1 MLNWLSENLLL
12 VPLIAAGLVAVSWLL
27 GVWIAKTVRMPD
39 YGWKFSLIL
48 FAIFASVT
56 TIYRGWPPH
65 FGIDLGG
72 GAVLVYRVDKS
83 QTEWRPDKMD
93 ALIKSIIDSVNPGGQ
108 KEINVVSLG
117 QDMVQITMPAVAGA
131 TAKEKQ
137 AQMEDVKKHIVT
149 QGALEFRIVATRRFD
164 QSTIEAAA
172 AARKAAWEQK
182 PGTDKGRIFP
192 DPTTGHK
199 EIAEWCPVR
208 KDEQGKEVGNFKNDP
223 AIAPATIQLSDGKDK
238 DGNEKFHTEVLV
250 LAPDSESH
258 NVTGGFIRD
267 ARGQNS
273 PEGGYE
279 VAFQFNS
286 EGGQRMGK
294 LTGEHTPLDG
304 DTFFYHLAI
313 VLDHVLQTAPQLRS
327 QISDNGRITGEFTL
341 KEVQDLADIINR
353 GALPAALIHTP
364 EREMVTE
371 ATLGAD
377 TIRQSLY
384 AMIIA
389 AILVPLFMLYY
400 YRFAG
405 LVAVLV
411 LSLSVLML
419 VAIMV
424 LVKAPFTLTALAG
437 LALAVGMEVDN
448 NVLIYER
455 LREELRHGAALR
467 MALRNSFHR
476 VGVVIVDAN
485 ITHVLAAAVL
495 FYVGTE
501 QVKGFAITF
510 LLGALLSI
518 WATMFVA
525 KTLFEVCERRRWVQQ
540 IKMRQWI
547 GHTTIDFMH
556 WFPACATFS
565 VLITVVGLAV
575 AVVRGKGLFDI
586 DFTGGISVQTVFR
599 PNEMIDA
606 SQIREAIA
614 KHDKD
619 HPKDLPD
626 ATVTRVQIEGENRY
640 VIDTSNLDGNF
651 VKKLI
656 QTLFGDK
663 LVTSNLKY
671 DVSLS
676 AVKPSPGEKPP
687 EKSPE
692 ASPTKPTGPA
702 IHPAGP
708 KPSGAPVEMSSPKPE
723 PKMTG
728 AAPTRA
734 PPAAP
739 APTGAKPV
747 APKGSAAG
755 ALVVPALAGSPEIR
769 LKAGLQR
776 WSPGFSRSSEI
787 VELGRLKAGLQASD
801 LPPTSLVAMAGP
813 EAFLLA
819 QADTGKAKPDAK
831 AELKADAKAPAN
843 TEAKP
848 DAKSESTKP
857 EAKTDAKSTAKSET
871 KPPEKKSADKHEAQ
885 PDAADSTSDESASE
899 TPPAPSVQ
907 ATLSFTVAS
916 PAGGE
921 STLGARYEKEQ
932 LRSMIQQALDA
943 KNVPAK
949 NYTTDLSNVDGTDVS
964 DKWTVTITPVTG
976 AKVAITPEL
985 VKEVLASVQAGVAK
999 QPYFPGVDNMGSAVA
1014 SEAKFWAC
1022 VALVLSWAL
1031 IIIYLWI
1038 RFQGVAFGLAAVIA
1052 LIHDVLVMLGAI
1064 AFSSYLALIPGVSM
1078 ITLIE
1083 PFKINLTIV
1092 AAFLTIIGYSVNDTI
1107 VVFDRIR
1114 EIRGKSPVLTRQM
1127 VNDATNQTLSRTV
1140 LTSFTVLLVVLIL
1153 YIFGGQAMHG
1163 FAFALFIGVLTGT
1176 YSSIY
1181 VAAPVL
1187 LWLLHPTEM
1196 QKGKSGNAAA

>member
-1 MLNWLSENLLL
+1 M
-12 VPLIAAGLVAVSWLL
+12 
-27 GVWIAKTVRMPD
+27 
-39 YGWKFSLIL
+39 
-48 FAIFASVT
+48 
-56 TIYRGWPPH
+56 
-65 FGIDLGG
+65 
-72 GAVLVYRVDKS
+72 
-83 QTEWRPDKMD
+83 
-93 ALIKSIIDSVNPGGQ
+93 
-108 KEINVVSLG
+108 
-117 QDMVQITMPAVAGA
+117 
-131 TAKEKQ
+131 
-137 AQMEDVKKHIVT
+137 
-149 QGALEFRIVATRRFD
+149 
-164 QSTIEAAA
+164 
-172 AARKAAWEQK
+172 
-182 PGTDKGRIFP
+182 
-192 DPTTGHK
+192 
-199 EIAEWCPVR
+199 
-208 KDEQGKEVGNFKNDP
+208 
-223 AIAPATIQLSDGKDK
+223 
-238 DGNEKFHTEVLV
+238 LV
-250 LAPDSESH
+250 LAPENESR
-258 NVTGGFIRD
+258 NVTGKYIRD
-267 ARGQNS
+267 ARAEPN
-273 PEGGYE
+273 PEGGGYE
-279 VAFQFNS
+279 VAFRFDA
-286 EGGQRMGK
+286 EGGQRMGR
-294 LTGEHTPLDG
+294 LTGEHTPLDN
-304 DTFFYHLAI
+304 DSFFYHLAI
-313 VLDHVLQTAPQLRS
+313 VLDHVLQSAPQLRS
-327 QISDNGRITGEFTL
+327 QISDNGRITGDFDVTEA
-341 KEVQDLADIINR
+341 QDLADIINR
-353 GALPAALIHTP
+353 GALPAALYQTP

-377 TIRQSLY
+377 TIRQSLT

-419 VAIMV
+419 VAIMI

-540 IKMRQWI
+540 IHMKQWI

-556 WFPACATFS
+556 WFKACATFS
-565 VLITVVGLAV
+565 VLITVLGLAV
-575 AVVRGKGLFDI
+575 AIVRGKGLFDI

-599 PNEMIDA
+599 QDAKIDA
-606 SQIREAIA
+606 AQMREAIA
-614 KHDKD
+614 KNDKD

-640 VIDTSNLDGNF
+640 VIDTSNLDGDF

-656 QTLFGDK
+656 QKLFGDK
-663 LVTSNLKY
+663 LVTSNLKF
-671 DVSLS
+671 DAPVV
-676 AVKPSPGEKPP
+676 AVKPSPGEKPS
-687 EKSPE
+687 EKTLEKPSETSP
-692 ASPTKPTGPA
+692 AKPTGPA
-702 IHPAGP
+702 IRSVGP
-708 KPSGAPVEMSSPKPE
+708 KPSDLPIDMSQPKPE
-723 PKMTG
+723 SKTTG

-734 PPAAP
+734 PPAATGNAPSAP
-739 APTGAKPV
+739 APTGTGPTGTGPGE
-747 APKGSAAG
+747 PKGKQS
-755 ALVVPALAGSPEIR
+755 
-769 LKAGLQR
+769 Q
-776 WSPGFSRSSEI
+776 
-787 VELGRLKAGLQASD
+787 SD
-801 LPPTSLVAMAGP
+801 LPPASLVAMAGP

-819 QADTGKAKPDAK
+819 QADSGKVKP
-831 AELKADAKAPAN
+831 EVKADAKAPAK
-843 TEAKP
+843 TEVGAAAKP
-848 DAKSESTKP
+848 EPKP
-857 EAKTDAKSTAKSET
+857 EAKSDTKPAAKAET
-871 KPPEKKSADKHEAQ
+871 KPPEKNPADKHEAQ
-885 PDAADSTSDESASE
+885 SASADSTSDESGPEA
-899 TPPAPSVQ
+899 PLAPSVQ
-907 ATLSFTVAS
+907 ANLSFTVAA
-916 PAGGE
+916 PAGGQ
-921 STLGARYEKEQ
+921 STQPARYEKDQ
-932 LRSMIQQALDA
+932 VRSMIQQAMEA
-943 KNVPAK
+943 KNVPVK
-949 NYTTDLSNVDGTDVS
+949 TYTIDLSNDDDAAVS
-964 DKWTVTITPVTG
+964 DKWKVTITPVIG

-985 VKEVLASVQAGVAK
+985 VKEALTTVQAEVAK

-1014 SEAKFWAC
+1014 TDTRFWAC
-1022 VALVLSWAL
+1022 VALVLSWSL
-1031 IIIYLWI
+1031 IILYLWI

-1064 AFSSYLALIPGVSM
+1064 AFSSYLALIPGLTTV
-1078 ITLIE
+1078 TLIE

-1181 VAAPVL
+1181 VAAPIL

>member
-1 MLNWLSENLLL
+1 
-12 VPLIAAGLVAVSWLL
+12 
-27 GVWIAKTVRMPD
+27 
-39 YGWKFSLIL
+39 
-48 FAIFASVT
+48 
-56 TIYRGWPPH
+56 
-65 FGIDLGG
+65 
-72 GAVLVYRVDKS
+72 
-83 QTEWRPDKMD
+83 
-93 ALIKSIIDSVNPGGQ
+93 
-108 KEINVVSLG
+108 
-117 QDMVQITMPAVAGA
+117 
-131 TAKEKQ
+131 
-137 AQMEDVKKHIVT
+137 
-149 QGALEFRIVATRRFD
+149 
-164 QSTIEAAA
+164 
-172 AARKAAWEQK
+172 
-182 PGTDKGRIFP
+182 
-192 DPTTGHK
+192 
-199 EIAEWCPVR
+199 
-208 KDEQGKEVGNFKNDP
+208 
-223 AIAPATIQLSDGKDK
+223 
-238 DGNEKFHTEVLV
+238 
-250 LAPDSESH
+250 
-258 NVTGGFIRD
+258 VTGKYIRN
-267 ARGQNS
+267 ARGEPN
-273 PEGGYE
+273 PEGGNE
-279 VAFQFNS
+279 VAFQFDS
-286 EGGQRMGK
+286 EGGQRMGR
-294 LTGEHTPLDG
+294 LTGEHTPLDN

-313 VLDHVLQTAPQLRS
+313 VLDHKLQTAPRLQS
-327 QISDNGRITGEFTL
+327 QISDNGRITGDFSMD
-341 KEVQDLADIINR
+341 EVQDLADIINR
-353 GALPAALIHTP
+353 GALPAALYQTP

-377 TIRQSLY
+377 TIKQSLW
-384 AMIIA
+384 AMAIA

-405 LVAVLV
+405 FVAVLV

-424 LVKAPFTLTALAG
+424 IVKAPFTLTALAG

-455 LREELRHGAALR
+455 LREELHHGAALR

-540 IKMRQWI
+540 INMRQWI

-565 VLITVVGLAV
+565 VIITVVGLGV
-575 AVVRGKGLFDI
+575 AVLRGQGLFDI

-599 PNEMIDA
+599 QGEKIDA

-614 KHDKD
+614 KHEKD

-626 ATVTRVQIEGENRY
+626 ATVARVQIGGEDRY
-640 VIDTSNLDGNF
+640 VIDTSNFDGEF

-656 QTLFGDK
+656 QQLFGDK

-671 DVSLS
+671 EVSLS
-676 AVKPSPGEKPP
+676 APKPSPGEKAP
-687 EKSPE
+687 EKTPE
-692 ASPTKPTGPA
+692 ASSAQPTGPVIRA
-702 IHPAGP
+702 SGP
-708 KPSGAPVEMSSPKPE
+708 KPSGEPIDLSAPKPE
-723 PKMTG
+723 PKTTG

-734 PPAAP
+734 PPATTGTAPSAP
-739 APTGAKPV
+739 APTGTKPDES
-747 APKGSAAG
+747 KGKQS
-755 ALVVPALAGSPEIR
+755 
-769 LKAGLQR
+769 Q
-776 WSPGFSRSSEI
+776 SE
-787 VELGRLKAGLQASD
+787 
-801 LPPTSLVAMAGP
+801 LPPASLVATDGP
-813 EAFLLA
+813 SAFLLA
-819 QADTGKAKPDAK
+819 QADSGKVKPEVKAAAKS
-831 AELKADAKAPAN
+831 PA
-843 TEAKP
+843 TTEVKPEAKP
-848 DAKSESTKP
+848 EPKP
-857 EAKTDAKSTAKSET
+857 EAKTEAKPAAKSEPKPAET
-871 KPPEKKSADKHEAQ
+871 KSTESKATDKHEAQ
-885 PDAADSTSDESASE
+885 PAPESASE
-899 TPPAPSVQ
+899 EPETPPAAPPVFAS
-907 ATLSFTVAS
+907 LSFTVPS
-916 PAGGE
+916 PEGGDK
-921 STLGARYEKEQ
+921 TQGARYEKDQ
-932 LRSMIQQALDA
+932 VKSMIQKAMEA
-943 KNVPAK
+943 KKVPKEA
-949 NYTTDLSNVDGTDVS
+949 YSLDLSNDDDATVS
-964 DKWTVTITPVTG
+964 DQWKVAVTPAAG
-976 AKVAITPEL
+976 AKAAITPEI
-985 VKEVLASVQAGVAK
+985 VKEALAAVQSDVSK

-1014 SEAKFWAC
+1014 KDAQFWAC
-1022 VALVLSWAL
+1022 VALVLSWSL

-1038 RFQGVAFGLAAVIA
+1038 RFQGVAFGVAAVIA

-1064 AFSSYLALIPGVSM
+1064 AFSSYLALIPGLSTV
-1078 ITLIE
+1078 TLIE

-1181 VAAPVL
+1181 VAAPIL

-1196 QKGKSGNAAA
+1196 QKSTASGAAVTPTR

>member
-1 MLNWLSENLLL
+1 MNWLTQSILFVPLLL
-12 VPLIAAGLVAVSWLL
+12 IGLVVVSWLL
-27 GVWIAKTVRMPD
+27 GLWLGKAVRMPD

-48 FAIFASVT
+48 FALLAS
-56 TIYRGWPPH
+56 ISAIWRNWPPH

-72 GAVLVYRVDKS
+72 GAVLVYRVDQSK
-83 QTEWRPDKMD
+83 TVWHPDKMES
-93 ALIKSIIDSVNPGGQ
+93 LIKSIIDSVNPGGQ
-108 KEINVVSLG
+108 KEITVRSLG
-117 QDMVQITMPAVAGA
+117 QDMVEITMPAVVGA
-131 TAKEKQ
+131 TAEQKQ
-137 AQMEDVKKHIVT
+137 AELEQVKRRIST

-172 AARKAAWEQK
+172 AERKAAWEQH
-182 PGTDKGRIFP
+182 PGTDNGRVYP
-192 DPTTGHK
+192 DPRTGKK
-199 EIAEWCPVR
+199 EIGEWCPVR
-208 KDEQGKEVGNFKNDP
+208 IKDGKEVESFKNNP
-223 AIAPATIQLSDGKDK
+223 AIAPATIELSDGKDK
-238 DGNEKFHTEVLV
+238 DGKEHFHSEVLL
-250 LAPDSESH
+250 LAPESESR
-258 NVTGGFIRD
+258 NVTGRFIRD
-267 ARGQNS
+267 ARVQPS

-279 VAFQFNS
+279 VSFFFDS
-286 EGGQRMGK
+286 EGGQRFGK

-304 DTFFYHLAI
+304 DTFYYNLAI
-313 VLDHVLQTAPQLRS
+313 VLDHVLQSAPRLKS
-327 QISDNGRITGEFTL
+327 QIFDNGSITGDYEL
-341 KEVQDLADIINR
+341 KEAQDLADIINR
-353 GALPAALIHTP
+353 GALPAALYQTP

-377 TIRQSLY
+377 TIRQSLT

-389 AILVPLFMLYY
+389 AIMVPWFMLYY

-405 LVAVLV
+405 VVAVLV
-411 LSLSVLML
+411 LSLTVLML

-476 VGVVIVDAN
+476 VGVVIIDAN

-525 KTLFEVCERRRWVQQ
+525 KTLFEVCERRRWVQK
-540 IKMRQWI
+540 INMRQWI

-565 VLITVVGLAV
+565 VLITVVGLGV
-575 AVVRGKGLFDI
+575 AIVRGSGLFDI
-586 DFTGGISVQTVFR
+586 DFTGGISVQAVFR
-599 PNEMIDA
+599 PDEKIDA
-606 SQIREAIA
+606 PQIREAIA
-614 KHDKD
+614 KYDKD

-626 ATVTRVQIEGENRY
+626 ATVTQVQIGGENRY
-640 VIDTSNLDGNF
+640 VIDTSNSNGDF

-656 QTLFGDK
+656 QQLFGEK

-671 DVSLS
+671 TEPVV
-676 AVKPSPGEKPP
+676 APTTSPGEKTPTEKTSEKQP
-687 EKSPE
+687 EGLSTSPAGPSLHAPE
-692 ASPTKPTGPA
+692 PKPTGEPVDMSV
-702 IHPAGP
+702 P
-708 KPSGAPVEMSSPKPE
+708 KPQAKA
-723 PKMTG
+723 TG
-728 AAPTRA
+728 AAPTRG
-734 PPAAP
+734 PP
-739 APTGAKPV
+739 APTGAAPTRPAPTGTK
-747 APKGSAAG
+747 ATEPKGKQS
-755 ALVVPALAGSPEIR
+755 
-769 LKAGLQR
+769 QT
-776 WSPGFSRSSEI
+776 
-787 VELGRLKAGLQASD
+787 D
-801 LPPTSLVAMAGP
+801 LPPASFVAMAGR

-819 QADTGKAKPDAK
+819 QADTGKAKPEPK
-831 AELKADAKAPAN
+831 SAEVKPA
-843 TEAKP
+843 
-848 DAKSESTKP
+848 AKSDTSAS
-857 EAKTDAKSTAKSET
+857 AKTDAKSEVKPEPKADAKTAPKADTKSDA
-871 KPPEKKSADKHEAQ
+871 KPAANSGSKSAEKHEAQ
-885 PDAADSTSDESASE
+885 PAPAEDESE
-899 TPPAPSVQ
+899 PTTPPVAPPLQ
-907 ATLSFTVAS
+907 ANLSFTVAS
-916 PAGGE
+916 PVGGE
-921 STLGARYEKEQ
+921 KTQGARYEKEQ
-932 LRSMIQQALDA
+932 VGSLIEKAMEAKKFTKGKDYAL
-943 KNVPAK
+943 
-949 NYTTDLSNVDGTDVS
+949 DLSNDNGATSTVS
-964 DKWTVTITPVTG
+964 DQWKVTISPIAG
-976 AKVAITPEL
+976 AKVAVTPAL
-985 VKEVLASVQAGVAK
+985 VKEVLAAVQSEVAK

-1014 SEAKFWAC
+1014 NDAKFWAC

-1064 AFSSYLALIPGVSM
+1064 AFSSYLALIPGVTAV
-1078 ITLIE
+1078 TLIE

-1181 VAAPVL
+1181 VAAPIL
-1187 LWLLHPTEM
+1187 LWLLHPKEM
-1196 QKGKSGNAAA
+1196 QKATASSEAVTPTR